1 MMRAVLLVALGGAVG
16 SVLRYLSSAAV
27 NKYVQSSFPWATF
40 AVNVVGCFLIGLLMG
55 FFIKQPAQDDG
66 MKWLLVTGFCGGFTT
81 FSAFAHENVALF
93 QTQQYGTAFLYTAA
107 SVILGMIAVWLGLL
121 LTR

>member
-1 MMRAVLLVALGGAVG
+1 MMRAVLFVAIGGAAG
-16 SVLRYLSSAAV
+16 SVLRYLSSVAV

-40 AVNVVGCFLIGLLMG
+40 AVNIAGCFLIGLLMG
-55 FFIKQPAQDDG
+55 FFMKQPAQDDG

-93 QTQQYGTAFLYTAA
+93 QTQQYGTAFLYTAL
-107 SVILGMIAVWLGLL
+107 SVVLGMLAVWLGLL

>member
-55 FFIKQPAQDDG
+55 FFIKQPTQDDG
-66 MKWLLVTGFCGGFTT
+66 MKWLLVTGFCGGLTT

-93 QTQQYGTAFLYTAA
+93 QTQQYGTAFLYTVA
-107 SVILGMIAVWLGLL
+107 SVILGMLAVWLGLL

>member
-1 MMRAVLLVALGGAVG
+1 MMRAVLLVAIGGAVG
-16 SVLRYLSSAAV
+16 SVLRYLSSVAV

-55 FFIKQPAQDDG
+55 FFIKQPTQDDG
-66 MKWLLVTGFCGGFTT
+66 MKWLLVTGFCGGLTT

-93 QTQQYGTAFLYTAA
+93 QTQQYGTAFLYTVA
-107 SVILGMIAVWLGLL
+107 SVILGMLAVWLGLL